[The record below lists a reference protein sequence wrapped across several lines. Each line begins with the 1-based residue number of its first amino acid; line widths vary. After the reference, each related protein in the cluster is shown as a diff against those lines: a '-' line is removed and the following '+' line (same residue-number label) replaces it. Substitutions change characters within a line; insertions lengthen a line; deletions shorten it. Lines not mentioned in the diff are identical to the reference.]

1 MSKRKMMLENYIKND
16 ITNEKTEGSSMK
28 NELESCREKIIEEIQ
43 NIHNIWILRQI
54 WLTIQNIK

>member
-1 MSKRKMMLENYIKND
+1 MFENYISNG
-16 ITNEKTEGSSMK
+16 ITDEKTEGSSMK
-28 NELESCREKIIEEIQ
+28 NELESCKEKIIEEIQ